1 MDVRTVRF
9 HRVRPRLEGVLAAA
23 MAFFVA
29 FVGLASVYHFARRAE
44 VEGMRRELTGLARSL
59 AVQIDGDLHQA
70 LQSPTQMGSSEHL
83 AALAPMVAFHRANPQ
98 LFYVYTAV
106 LVDGQIFTVLG
117 TDYLLAND
125 RDNQPADPIMTR
137 YSGDDPEFEA
147 ALREGIAL
155 ANLTPVEDDQ
165 GTFMSGFAPFRT
177 RDGKVAGV
185 VGIDLELT
193 DVLLR
198 LSPIR
203 WAILLS
209 LIGVAILSLSVGV
222 MVWRWRRAAALTN
235 LRDVE
240 VAGELVRAKDQ
251 AESANLAK
259 SAFLAMMSHEIRTP
273 MNGVIGMASLLRDT
287 TLTPQQ
293 RDYLRTI
300 ETSGEALITII
311 NDILDYSK
319 IEAGRID
326 LENNP
331 FDLRQCLEEALDLMA
346 VAAADKK
353 LELVCHF
360 PASVPAWVVA
370 DSTRLRQIL
379 ANLLGN
385 AVKFTAR
392 GEIEL
397 SVSVSAHAPA
407 LTLQFA
413 VRDTGIGIPADRIDR
428 LFKSFSQVDNSTH
441 RQYGGT
447 GLGLAISRR
456 LAELMGGRMW
466 VESLE
471 GRGSTFYFTV
481 TCTACP
487 AVGLGDGAVRHAL
500 LRGLRV
506 LVVEDNAAS
515 RRSLAANLRQLGLNS
530 TDVESG
536 AEALALLNGRVNYD
550 VILVDDTLAGLEGD
564 SLAGRIR
571 SRAGCGNIPLVLLT
585 SLSRRSGTQMYS
597 ACLIKPAKFSALA
610 AALTDVLTNPGPRAD
625 HRPAPTE
632 VTSTLAE
639 RCPLKILVADDN
651 HVNIKVAQMTLR
663 RLGYQTDLAASGLEV
678 LDALER
684 TSYDIIFMDVEMP
697 EMDGLEAARRIRA
710 GRVAIRP
717 WIVALTAN
725 AMHEDRERALQAGM
739 NDFISKPFKSDALAG
754 SIETAYRQ
762 LYPSDLSDVAVAS
775 AAVAVHSESRK

>member
-1 MDVRTVRF
+1 MDVRTSRF
-9 HRVRPRLEGVLAAA
+9 LQVRPRLEGVLAAA

-29 FVGLASVYHFARRAE
+29 FVGLGSVYHFARKAE
-44 VEGMRRELTGLARSL
+44 VEGIRRELTGLARSL
-59 AVQIDGDLHQA
+59 AIQVDGDLHQA
-70 LQSPTQMGSSEHL
+70 LLSPTQMGSPEHL
-83 AALAPMVAFHRANPQ
+83 KALAPLVAFHRVNPH

-106 LVDGQIFTVLG
+106 LVEEQIFTVLG
-117 TDYLLAND
+117 TDYLLANH
-125 RDNQPADPIMTR
+125 RDNQPVDPIMTR
-137 YSGDDPEFEA
+137 YSGEDPEFQT
-147 ALREGIAL
+147 ALREGKPL
-155 ANLTPVEDDQ
+155 ANFTPVEDEQ
-165 GTFMSGFAPFRT
+165 GTFLSGFAPFYT
-177 RDGKVAGV
+177 RDGRLTGV

-209 LIGVAILSLSVGV
+209 LIGVALLSLFVGLV
-222 MVWRWRRAAALTN
+222 VWRLRRAAALTSQN
-235 LRDVE
+235 DAR
-240 VAGELVRAKDQ
+240 VAEELVRAKDQ

-273 MNGVIGMASLLRDT
+273 MNGVIGMANLLRDT
-287 TLTPQQ
+287 SLTPQQ

-300 ETSGEALITII
+300 ETSGESLITII

-331 FDLRQCLEEALDLMA
+331 FDLRQCLEEALDLMSVSA
-346 VAAADKK
+346 SDKK
-353 LELVCHF
+353 LELICHF
-360 PASVPAWVVA
+360 PASVPGWVVA
-370 DSTRLRQIL
+370 DPTRLRQIL

-397 SVSVSAHAPA
+397 SVSVAAHAPA

-428 LFKSFSQVDNSTH
+428 LFRSFSQVDNSTH

-447 GLGLAISRR
+447 GLGLVISRR

-466 VESLE
+466 VESFE

-487 AVGLGDGAVRHAL
+487 AAAIDDQAVRHAL

-506 LVVEDNAAS
+506 LVVEDSAAS
-515 RRSLAANLRQLGLNS
+515 RRSLASNLRQLGLSS
-530 TDVESG
+530 TEVESG
-536 AEALALLNGRVNYD
+536 AEALALLNGRATYD
-550 VILVDDTLAGLEGD
+550 VIMVDETLAGLEGD
-564 SLAGRIR
+564 PLAGRIR
-571 SRAGCGNIPLVLLT
+571 SRPGCGSIPLMLLT

-597 ACLIKPAKFSALA
+597 ACLVKPAKYTALA
-610 AALTDVLTNPGPRAD
+610 AALTDVLTHPGSRAD
-625 HRPAPTE
+625 QRPVAVET
-632 VTSTLAE
+632 TRTLAE

-663 RLGYQTDLAASGLEV
+663 RLGYQTDLAANGLEV

-684 TSYDIIFMDVEMP
+684 TSYDLIFMDVEMP
-697 EMDGLEAARRIRA
+697 EMDGLEASQRIRA

-725 AMHEDRERALQAGM
+725 AMHEDRDRALQAGM
-739 NDFISKPFKSDALAG
+739 NDFISKPFKAGALAS
-754 SIETAYRQ
+754 SIEIAYRQ
-762 LYPSDLSDVAVAS
+762 LYPSDLSDVGASPSVVA
-775 AAVAVHSESRK
+775 AHAESRK

>member
-1 MDVRTVRF
+1 
-9 HRVRPRLEGVLAAA
+9 

-44 VEGMRRELTGLARSL
+44 VEGIRRELTGLARSL
-59 AVQIDGDLHQA
+59 AVQLDGDLHQS
-70 LQSPTQMGSSEHL
+70 LVSPTQMGSSEHL
-83 AALAPMVAFHRANPQ
+83 TALAPMVAFHRANPQ

-106 LVDGQIFTVLG
+106 LVEGQIFTVLG

-125 RDNQPADPIMTR
+125 RDNQPVDPIMTR

-147 ALREGIAL
+147 ALREGKSL
-155 ANLTPVEDDQ
+155 ANFTPVEDDQ
-165 GTFMSGFAPFRT
+165 GTFMSGFAPFYT
-177 RDGKVAGV
+177 RDGRLVGV
-185 VGIDLELT
+185 VGLDLELT

-209 LIGVAILSLSVGV
+209 LIGVALLSLSFGV
-222 MVWRWRRAAALTN
+222 MVWRWRRSAALTS
-235 LRDVE
+235 LKDAE
-240 VAGELVRAKDQ
+240 VAGELMRAKDQ

-287 TLTPQQ
+287 SLTPQQ

-331 FDLRQCLEEALDLMA
+331 FDLRQCLEEALDLMS
-346 VAAADKK
+346 VTAADKK
-353 LELVCHF
+353 LELICHF
-360 PASVPAWVVA
+360 PASVPGWVVA

-397 SVSVSAHAPA
+397 SVSVAAHAPA

-413 VRDTGIGIPADRIDR
+413 VRDTGIGIPPDRIDR

-441 RQYGGT
+441 RQFGGT

-466 VESLE
+466 VQSLE
-471 GRGSTFYFTV
+471 GRGSTFFFTV
-481 TCTACP
+481 TCTTCP
-487 AVGLGDGAVRHAL
+487 ASGVDDRAMGQAL

-515 RRSLAANLRQLGLNS
+515 RRSLASNLRLLGLSS
-530 TDVESG
+530 TEVESG
-536 AEALALLNGRVNYD
+536 AEALALLSGQATYD
-550 VILVDDTLAGLEGD
+550 LIMVDDTLAGLEGD
-564 SLAGRIR
+564 ALASRIR
-571 SRAGCGNIPLVLLT
+571 SQAGYGKTPLVLLT
-585 SLSRRSGTQMYS
+585 SLSRRAGTQMYS
-597 ACLIKPAKFSALA
+597 ASLIKPAKYSALA
-610 AALTDVLTNPGPRAD
+610 AALMEVLTNPRQPAD
-625 HRPAPTE
+625 QRPAPVET
-632 VTSTLAE
+632 TSTLAE

-663 RLGYQTDLAASGLEV
+663 RLGYQTDLAANGLEV

-684 TSYDIIFMDVEMP
+684 TSYDLIFMDVEMP
-697 EMDGLEAARRIRA
+697 EMDGLEAARQIRT

-725 AMHEDRERALQAGM
+725 AMHEDRDRALQAGM
-739 NDFISKPFKSDALAG
+739 NDFISKPFRSDALTN

-762 LYPSDLSDVAVAS
+762 LYPSDLSDLD
-775 AAVAVHSESRK
+775 AAPAGLTGLSHSRR